1 MKFSPLMS
9 SHSNLPII
17 GTSETC
23 CLLYVTFHDPVFL
36 TRPYFD
42 HLLLLG
48 VKFSYKNRQP
58 DSNIVP
64 IITFLQYFC

>member
-1 MKFSPLMS
+1 MS
-9 SHSNLPII
+9 SRNSFPII

-23 CLLYVTFHDPVFL
+23 CLLVVTFYDPVFL

-48 VKFSYKNRQP
+48 LRFFYKIQQS
-58 DSNIVP
+58 DSDIIL
-64 IITFLQYFC
+64 IITSLQSSF